1 MYKVRYHSE
10 ADKDLEK
17 LDELIR
23 KRIIAKVH
31 WLAKNVEKLRP
42 EMLGGGY
49 KGLYKLRIGD
59 WRVIY
64 EIRYSQKLL
73 VVYTV
78 GHGKEIYRK

>member
-1 MYKVRYHSE
+1 MYRVEYRPE
-10 ADKDLEK
+10 ADKDLER
-17 LDELIR
+17 LDKVIR
-23 KRIIAKVH
+23 KRIIKKVH
-31 WLAKNVEKLRP
+31 WLAKNVEEIRH

-64 EIRYSQKLL
+64 EIRYPQKLL

-78 GHGKEIYRK
+78 GHRKEIYRK